1 MRGLKRLASD
11 DDCRGYWPHVQVEE
25 FAHINGWEAC
35 PDEEPS
41 TEKPSSKTSSRVSTP
56 VTEIVDSKKVEQE
69 PVKKEEKEA
78 TPEKKEEEQ
87 QKSEPMET
95 DKDEGGTDQLT
106 DRLFSRRGVLT
117 IMAYTGRLHSKGVS
131 FSGFR
136 YSRTPI
142 TRTRIT

>member
-1 MRGLKRLASD
+1 MRGLKGLASD
-11 DDCRGYWPHVQVEE
+11 DDCCGYWSFVQVEE

-95 DKDEGGTDQLT
+95 DKDEGGTAQLT
-106 DRLFSRRGVLT
+106 DRLFSRRGARV
-117 IMAYTGRLHSKGVS
+117 RK
-131 FSGFR
+131 
-136 YSRTPI
+136 
-142 TRTRIT
+142 

>member
-1 MRGLKRLASD
+1 MRGLKGLASD
-11 DDCRGYWPHVQVEE
+11 DDCCGYWPFVQVEE

-95 DKDEGGTDQLT
+95 DKDEGGTAQLT
-106 DRLFSRRGVLT
+106 DRLFSRRGGGYSLLWPIWEGST
-117 IMAYTGRLHSKGVS
+117 RKGFLFLVS
-131 FSGFR
+131 GIAE
-136 YSRTPI
+136 PL
-142 TRTRIT
+142 

>member
-1 MRGLKRLASD
+1 MRDLKGLASD
-11 DDCRGYWPHVQVEE
+11 DDCCGYWPFVQVEE

-106 DRLFSRRGVLT
+106 DRLFCRRGYSLLRPIWEGST
-117 IMAYTGRLHSKGVS
+117 RKRFLFLVS
-131 FSGFR
+131 GIAE
-136 YSRTPI
+136 PL
-142 TRTRIT
+142 

>member
-1 MRGLKRLASD
+1 MRGLKGLASD
-11 DDCRGYWPHVQVEE
+11 DDCCGYWPFVQVEE

-117 IMAYTGRLHSKGVS
+117 IMAHMGRLHPKAVS

-142 TRTRIT
+142 TRPRIT

>member
-1 MRGLKRLASD
+1 MRGLKRLASN
-11 DDCRGYWPHVQVEE
+11 DDCCVCWPYVQVEE

-35 PDEEPS
+35 ADEEPS
-41 TEKPSSKTSSRVSTP
+41 TEKPSSKTSRVSTP
-56 VTEIVDSKKVEQE
+56 VTEIVDGKKVEQE

-106 DRLFSRRGVLT
+106 NRLF
-117 IMAYTGRLHSKGVS
+117 
-131 FSGFR
+131 FR
-136 YSRTPI
+136 WEYSL
-142 TRTRIT
+142 